1 MYVRY
6 VDITLPAQKIIEYD
20 LNLLLNRMVLKINE
34 IVQAKH
40 EFQIT
45 CNKNKLCYNQ
55 SIVCRLVLLCVLDI
69 RLSKSLLS

>member
-34 IVQAKH
+34 IVQAEH

-45 CNKNKLCYNQ
+45 CNKNKLRYNQ
-55 SIVCRLVLLCVLDI
+55 SIVCKRVLLCVCLISD
-69 RLSKSLLS
+69 